1 MDPATIAAIVAA
13 GGSLVSVIAKMIQ
26 APDPAAVLQ
35 EMRDELAKLQAAI
48 GPGGT
53 LEQAIAANNAALDDA
68 IAAEEKAQAPNPVR
82 LAEEEQTKP

>member
-53 LEQAIAANNAALDDA
+53 LEQMIAANNAALDDA
-68 IAAEEKAQAPNPVR
+68 IAAEKAQESAPNPTK
-82 LAEEEQTKP
+82 LAEEITKP